1 MERKRTAGSATT
13 RRLRRRTQRT
23 ERAGWDPSRGGIER
37 WFTALS
43 PFFNN
48 RLYIFVNFLN
58 RTNGEESPTPKEV
71 ENANNQHQSARR
83 ECE

>member
-1 MERKRTAGSATT
+1 MVTC
-13 RRLRRRTQRT
+13 
-23 ERAGWDPSRGGIER
+23 
-37 WFTALS
+37 FS